1 MPMRVLEVELSVQAL
16 QIGEILR
23 MFKRT
28 ITSIFESRY
37 LRNKYLQTRNSAHLG
52 LRTCYCVSK
61 VLFSKY
67 ALMQRNIELVCNGV
81 ILTASSIN
89 ILGN

>member
-37 LRNKYLQTRNSAHLG
+37 LRNKYLQTRNSADLG
-52 LRTCYCVSK
+52 LLEHATVFLKSCSQNTHSCK
-61 VLFSKY
+61 GTK
-67 ALMQRNIELVCNGV
+67 N
-81 ILTASSIN
+81 
-89 ILGN
+89 

>member
-1 MPMRVLEVELSVQAL
+1 MELSLQAL
-16 QIGEILR
+16 QIGEIPR
-23 MFKRT
+23 IFNRT

-37 LRNKYLQTRNSAHLG
+37 LRNKNLQTRNSADLGHLEHTV
-52 LRTCYCVSK
+52 LLK
-61 VLFSKY
+61 FLFSKY
-67 ALMQRNIELVCNGV
+67 ALMQRNKELVSNGV